1 MFGRLHGAQFV
12 TLLWLAYRIDV
23 VEQCFQQNV
32 YKNGEILRACTH
44 GYRKDFSVGGGHWWI
59 FPKVFPGGIKIA
71 EIWCLPLETNKTAI
85 FAKIFRFLFSFRHYV
100 CV

>member
-44 GYRKDFSVGGGHWWI
+44 GYRKDFSVGGGELVD
-59 FPKVFPGGIKIA
+59 FSKSFSRGCQNCGNLVF
-71 EIWCLPLETNKTAI
+71 TTRN
-85 FAKIFRFLFSFRHYV
+85 
-100 CV
+100 